1 MTTRHHHKKKQHP
14 TADESAQAA
23 APAEQFAAGETSP
36 PPEAVATPRQGSAAA
51 ADAPPPAPSPESS
64 LAEKIGGENA
74 IASAVEILTRKL
86 GGDPRINY
94 FLFGLS
100 ESERGEQ
107 HRTFLTLTLGGP
119 DEQVGDDLR
128 RAYARLANK
137 GLKDRHVDVLLDHLR
152 DTLKELDV
160 TDEFAEA
167 AVTSAGAL
175 RDILLGR

>member
-1 MTTRHHHKKKQHP
+1 MTTRHHPKKKLHHK
-14 TADESAQAA
+14 ADEPAQAA
-23 APAEQFAAGETSP
+23 APAEPAAAPAEPAAAVDAP
-36 PPEAVATPRQGSAAA
+36 PVSAAA
-51 ADAPPPAPSPESS
+51 GAAPPSAPAAEPT
-64 LAEKIGGENA
+64 LAEKIGGENT
-74 IASAVEILTRKL
+74 IANAVDILTRKL

-128 RAYARLANK
+128 RAYAQLADK

-160 TDEFAEA
+160 AEEFTEA

-175 RDILLGR
+175 RDTLLGR

>member
-1 MTTRHHHKKKQHP
+1 MTTRHAKKKHHAK
-14 TADESAQAA
+14 ADEPAQTATPAEQSAAEATPSQPSAAVTPPSAA
-23 APAEQFAAGETSP
+23 AP
-36 PPEAVATPRQGSAAA
+36 EAT
-51 ADAPPPAPSPESS
+51 
-64 LAEKIGGENA
+64 LAEKIGGDEA

-128 RAYARLANK
+128 RAYARLADK
-137 GLKDRHVDVLLDHLR
+137 GLKDRQVDVLLDHLR
-152 DTLKELDV
+152 ETLKELDV
-160 TDEFAEA
+160 ADEFTEA
-167 AVTSAGAL
+167 AVISAGTL
-175 RDILLGR
+175 RDTLLGR

>member
-1 MTTRHHHKKKQHP
+1 MSARHHKRKHHAK
-14 TADESAQAA
+14 ADEPAQQSAPPVEAGQSGAAEAPAQASAQ
-23 APAEQFAAGETSP
+23 
-36 PPEAVATPRQGSAAA
+36 PPEAT
-51 ADAPPPAPSPESS
+51 
-64 LAEKIGGENA
+64 LAEKIGGEDA
-74 IASAVEILTRKL
+74 IASAVELLTRKL

-128 RAYARLANK
+128 RAYARLADK

-160 TDEFAEA
+160 ADEFTEA
-167 AVTSAGAL
+167 AMTSAGSL
-175 RDILLGR
+175 RDTLLGR